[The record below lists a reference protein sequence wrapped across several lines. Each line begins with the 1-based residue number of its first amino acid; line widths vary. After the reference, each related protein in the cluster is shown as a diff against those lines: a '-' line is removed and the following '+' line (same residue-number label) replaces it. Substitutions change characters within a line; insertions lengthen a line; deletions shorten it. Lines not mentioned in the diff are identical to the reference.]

1 MKKVITFGSVFVSS
15 LIVSG
20 VALAAPVP
28 VTDVTSAV
36 SAIETYLNLGVQLMI
51 AAAVV
56 YVIWQGFQF
65 VTAGGEEEKR
75 AESRS
80 GIVYGVIGIVVML
93 SVWGLIKI
101 VLSSTGINTARD
113 AAIIVPSVSDPR

>member
-1 MKKVITFGSVFVSS
+1 MKKIIAFGTVFASS
-15 LIVSG
+15 LFVSG
-20 VALAAPVP
+20 VALAAAPV
-28 VTDVTSAV
+28 VTDVTSGV
-36 SAIETYLNLGVQLMI
+36 SAIQTYLNLGVQLMI

-56 YVIWQGFQF
+56 FVIWQGFQF

-93 SVWGLIKI
+93 SVWGLISI
-101 VLSSTGINTARD
+101 VLSSTGISTTKGTN
-113 AAIIVPSVSDPR
+113 IVVPSVI